1 MGSYKMSYSKKI
13 KNLFT
18 QSNVTVNDKMNE
30 RIINDSFNAL
40 EETQNLQPSQIEHDK
55 WRIIMRKPVTKIAI
69 AAVFIMVVL
78 VGVNYFGGSVDIATV
93 SWGKVLEK
101 VENIQT
107 VIFDMTAEI
116 TISGNE
122 KLVLPSKNY
131 VAQKYGTR
139 SDIYLNGKLSII
151 KYRLPLDKAAYE
163 IRPDRK
169 EYRLIELSDVQ
180 VNEERNT
187 DDPRAW
193 LETILSGDYT
203 KLGRDTIN
211 GTVVEGISAKR
222 PDMVGEKGIM
232 RLWVDV
238 QTNLPVMIEVE
249 MVGME
254 AGQMRQQRFVM
265 ENFEWNTEIN
275 TDVFKPDI
283 PDDFTQVK

>member
-1 MGSYKMSYSKKI
+1 MSYSKKI
-13 KNLFT
+13 KKLFT

-30 RIINDSFNAL
+30 RILNDSFNAL

-78 VGVNYFGGSVDIATV
+78 VGVNYFCGSVDIATV

-116 TISGNE
+116 TISENE